1 MKTKNTNEEP
11 TVKLTAEEK
20 KLAKAMDDLF
30 AKGGWTIP
38 DYAIV
43 GIYAKKVDQLQAQV
57 TSLTQLVGQLS
68 AQINGKPITASGRVD
83 AIEATRGTRGK
94 K

>member
-1 MKTKNTNEEP
+1 MSKTNTNTEAE
-11 TVKLTAEEK
+11 VKLNAEEK
-20 KLAKAMDDLF
+20 KLAKAMDNLF

-38 DYAIV
+38 DDAIV

-57 TSLTQLVGQLS
+57 TSLTQLVSILS
-68 AQINGKPITASGRVD
+68 AKIEGKPVTPSGRVD
-83 AIEATRGTRGK
+83 AIATTKGSK